1 MEKLGRKTTTC
12 PAFPSVRTM
21 RVNVRT
27 YATLCRYIPG
37 VSAGTPVE
45 IELPDGASVSDLIEK
60 LKIPAREVKIAF
72 VNGRTRPLDWLLEE
86 GDEAGIFPPIG
97 GG

>member
-1 MEKLGRKTTTC
+1 
-12 PAFPSVRTM
+12 M
-21 RVNVRT
+21 RVTVRI
-27 YATLCRYIPG
+27 YATLCRYVPG

-45 IELPDGASVSDLIEK
+45 IELPDGASVADLIER

-72 VNGRTRPLDWLLEE
+72 VNGRTRSPDWLLES
-86 GDEAGIFPPIG
+86 GDEMGIFPPVG

>member
-1 MEKLGRKTTTC
+1 
-12 PAFPSVRTM
+12 M

-37 VSAGTPVE
+37 VSAGIPIE
-45 IELPDGASVSDLIEK
+45 IELPDGTSVSDLIER
-60 LKIPAREVKIAF
+60 LKIPSREVKIAF
-72 VNGRTRPLDWLLEE
+72 VNGRTQSLDWLLES
-86 GDEAGIFPPIG
+86 GDEMGIFPPIG

>member
-1 MEKLGRKTTTC
+1 
-12 PAFPSVRTM
+12 M

-37 VSAGTPVE
+37 VSAGIPIE
-45 IELPDGASVSDLIEK
+45 IELPDGTSVSDLIER
-60 LKIPAREVKIAF
+60 LKIPSREVKIAF
-72 VNGRTRPLDWLLEE
+72 VNGRTQSLDWLLES
-86 GDEAGIFPPIG
+86 GDEMGIFPPVG